1 MEPNEL
7 ARRMLE
13 WQEAQAHADLLKMEI
28 EAAVLE
34 LGKTQTVGSVRAT
47 YNNGKKVYNYE
58 AAWKVGGYG
67 TGVDIEKYQRV
78 TYDYKSACI
87 DAGIQDVQF
96 EQGAP
101 SVSLKVMA

>member
-13 WQEAQAHADLLKMEI
+13 WQEAQAHADLLRIEI

-47 YNNGKKVYNYE
+47 YSAGRKSYDYE
-58 AAWKVGGYG
+58 AAWRNEY
-67 TGVDIEKYQRV
+67 DHLPSPMFQRV

-87 DAGIQDVQF
+87 DAGIQDVPF
-96 EQGAP
+96 TQGAP

>member
-13 WQEAQAHADLLKMEI
+13 WQDAQAHADLLKMEI

-47 YNNGKKVYNYE
+47 YSAGRKSYDYE
-58 AAWKVGGYG
+58 AAWKAGGYG
-67 TGVDIEKYQRV
+67 TGVDIEKYQRT
-78 TYDYKSACI
+78 TYDYKSACL
-87 DAGIQDVQF
+87 DAEIQDVPF
-96 EQGAP
+96 TQGAP
-101 SVSLKVMA
+101 SVSLKVIA